1 MSLSDL
7 NIHVDEE
14 GLNVDGVDD
23 VYPGI
28 SRNTVM
34 ISILVV
40 VVIVGMFF
48 MVKGVNLLMERRPR
62 QRQEKKE

>member
-1 MSLSDL
+1 MFFSDFNL
-7 NIHVDEE
+7 HVDKD
-14 GLNVDGVDD
+14 GLSVDGVDD